1 MARSAERNL
10 TEGSIPRHVL
20 ALALPSVL
28 FTVVHN
34 LYGLND
40 IFFSKYLG
48 KTSQTAV
55 SNNLFTLIALFGF
68 IQLASI
74 GTLTLVSRRTGS
86 GNEEGADRAARQGMI
101 FGLVLSLAVAV
112 IGFLTLPWIP
122 RLMGMAEDVTRESTI
137 YLGIVFAGLPAM
149 FLPPV
154 VDVIFRARGD
164 TMTPLLMQIVS
175 VGTNIAGNAAA
186 VFWLDTGIAGIAIS
200 TIVSR
205 LVSAVLGIWI
215 LKRGRVGIRLTR
227 RSGPLLDVELWLKIA
242 KVAAPIGL
250 RTLLFGVIYQLV
262 TRVASGFGTGVQ
274 NGLGVGIRMEGFGFF
289 VLMGFAMAAAPIV
302 GQNLGAGKPD
312 RAMRGAWITVAM
324 ACVPALLFTALFA
337 FGPRTLMAAFASD
350 PETLDW
356 GASYLRVVSVC
367 MVFTALD
374 VCLAQSFMGA
384 GDTIPPSL
392 VDIPLTVARV
402 PVAWLLAHHLE
413 MGPTG
418 IWITIAGSAILKG
431 IALAALFARG
441 RWKRARPDLD

>member
-1 MARSAERNL
+1 MAWSAERNL

-20 ALALPSVL
+20 ALALPSIL

-48 KTSQTAV
+48 KNAQTAV

-74 GTLTLVSRRTGS
+74 GTLTLVSRRTGA
-86 GNEEGADRAARQGMI
+86 GNEEGADRAARQGLL
-101 FGLVLSLAVAV
+101 FGLALSLVVAG
-112 IGFLTLPWIP
+112 IGFVTLPWIP
-122 RLMGMAEDVTRESTI
+122 RLMGMAPDVTRESMT
-137 YLGIVFAGLPAM
+137 YLGIIFVGLPAM
-149 FLPPV
+149 FLPPI

-164 TMTPLLMQIVS
+164 TVTPLLMQFLS
-175 VGTNIAGNAAA
+175 VGSNIAGNALA
-186 VFWLDTGIAGIAIS
+186 VFVFDAGIAGIAIS

-205 LVSAVLGIWI
+205 LVSVALGLWL
-215 LKRGRVGIRLTR
+215 LKRGRVGIRLVR
-227 RSGPLLDVELWLKIA
+227 RAGAFLDFRLWGTIA

-262 TRVASGFGTGVQ
+262 TRVASDFGTGVQ

-312 RAMRGAWITVAM
+312 RATRGAWITVAM

-337 FGPRTLMAAFASD
+337 FAPRALMSAFAAD

-356 GASYLRVVSVC
+356 GTEYLRIVSVC

-402 PVAWLLAHHLE
+402 PVADLLANTFE

-441 RWKRARPDLD
+441 KWKRARPDLD